1 MVVGCS
7 WLKPIVLSGM
17 AGNAALVRA
26 RQALFGK
33 FVAEVHKSGKSRDV
47 SDSFSWRRSVM

>member
-1 MVVGCS
+1 MFVRFDMRTRS
-7 WLKPIVLSGM
+7 RKM

-33 FVAEVHKSGKSRDV
+33 FVADVHKMGESLGLYMPTLCGFYV
-47 SDSFSWRRSVM
+47 PI